1 MAETIESFVSK
12 LQTEGVQA
20 GQQAAEKLRAEARRQ
35 ADAII
40 QHAKEQG
47 EKILTESRQDGEK
60 LLSRSRTELRLAAR
74 DTILR
79 LRDALNRALQEVL
92 TAGAEE
98 KLDDPEFLGKL
109 LHELAITY
117 AQADVEH
124 KERIMINLRPDLRDK
139 LLDWALQEITQD
151 ARAAGV
157 HIDLK
162 GTLKEAGFEYSV
174 SDAKVEVT
182 LSSVVQTL
190 SEMVSP
196 KLREVIDQAM
206 SENKSGRNAP
216 DKPSG
221 EDRREAE
228 Q

>member
-1 MAETIESFVSK
+1 MAESIESFVSK

-20 GQQAAEKLRAEARRQ
+20 GQQAAEKLRAEAQQQ

-47 EKILTESRQDGEK
+47 EKILTEARQDGEK

-92 TAGAEE
+92 TTGAEQ
-98 KLDDPEFLGKL
+98 KLTDPEFLGKL
-109 LHELAITY
+109 LHELAVTH
-117 AQADVEH
+117 AQADIEH
-124 KERIMINLRPDLRDK
+124 KERIMIDLRPDLRDK
-139 LLDWALQEITQD
+139 LLDWALRESTQE

-157 HIDLK
+157 HMDLK

-196 KLREVIDQAM
+196 KLREVIDQAV
-206 SENKSGRNAP
+206 SENESGENAP
-216 DKPSG
+216 DQRPR
-221 EDRREAE
+221 EDQQKAE